1 MVGWGVEGG
10 AGGGYGGVDVGG
22 GSCFYAADF
31 GFVAVQRSVC
41 GGGDVVESLYVG
53 LMLVIFWPPVALTN
67 SLLMNRPVGRVIF
80 LPFGAVRSTL
90 RSGILEAVII
100 ETQRWKAGLV
110 IGAAIKVIERRARK
124 GVKRAEESTT
134 FMGMR

>member
-1 MVGWGVEGG
+1 M
-10 AGGGYGGVDVGG
+10 
-22 GSCFYAADF
+22 
-31 GFVAVQRSVC
+31 
-41 GGGDVVESLYVG
+41 VESLYVG

-90 RSGILEAVII
+90 RSVILEAVDI
-100 ETQRWKAGLV
+100 EIQRWEDVLV
-110 IGAAIKVIERRARK
+110 TRAVIRAIERRARK

-134 FMGMR
+134 FMGMRCTPASSKTSGIVYHF